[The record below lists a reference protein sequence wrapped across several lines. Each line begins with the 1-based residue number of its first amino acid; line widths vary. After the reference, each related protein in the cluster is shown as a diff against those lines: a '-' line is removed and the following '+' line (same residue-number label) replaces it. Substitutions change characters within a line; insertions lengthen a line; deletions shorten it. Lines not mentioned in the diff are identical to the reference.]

1 MNTTNFNTAS
11 KMTTDT
17 RSTVS
22 KMDKLAKGPIERAA
36 FSHYQNELAGI
47 WFKLALD
54 EVLCR
59 TLYALTSK
67 CPLGKTMRFS
77 QFLTRN
83 SLMNFPLGWH

>member
-11 KMTTDT
+11 KMISDT
-17 RSTVS
+17 KSTVS

-36 FSHYQNELAGI
+36 FALYQNELTGI

-59 TLYALTSK
+59 TLYALTFK
-67 CPLGKTMRFS
+67 CPPGETMMPAPPSPQAPPSF
-77 QFLTRN
+77 
-83 SLMNFPLGWH
+83 